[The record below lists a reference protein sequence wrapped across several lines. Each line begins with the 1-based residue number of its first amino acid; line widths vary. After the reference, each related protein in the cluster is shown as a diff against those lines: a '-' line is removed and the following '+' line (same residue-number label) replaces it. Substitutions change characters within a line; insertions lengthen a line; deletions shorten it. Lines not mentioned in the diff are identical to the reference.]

1 MQLGGI
7 VAHES
12 AQAPELTASVII
24 PVYNK
29 EDYLKDCFASLL
41 EQTISRDALEV
52 IFIDDGSSD
61 GSLDILKGFVSE
73 HPWAKIIAKE
83 NGGVSSA
90 RNAGIKAARGKY
102 LFFLDP
108 DDSFG
113 PETLE
118 NVSRFFDSCYEEVD
132 LVTYPI
138 IPMKNDKPQSM
149 HFRYDI
155 LCDTGVYD
163 LTSGQNVLVCQT
175 TMNVCVKNRFADN
188 ILFDFKPENGVEIHE
203 DEKYS
208 TDILLEKMK
217 IGFCR
222 EAQYYWVKNSDSVT
236 NNYMKP
242 YYLYENTLGLF
253 ESYFNRYDDAVP
265 RYLQALLLNDIG
277 WKMNSRIFLPIH
289 LKGAEYEAAIE
300 RLACLLDKVDDDLI
314 LSHPNV
320 RTHHRYFLLRTKRR
334 GLLDAHIGTK
344 VLALSDK
351 GEIVYANDSAEM
363 VLLRIVVRDG
373 RLLLVGCLKSPAF
386 FDFCGTMELRAKRR
400 PKDPTK
406 AVRYET
412 IALEESSRSYDS
424 DMVKTNKFPGFR
436 YECDLG
442 LDETISFELFLDGK
456 KIALDML
463 CWGRSESIY
472 ALHNTRAVDNW
483 EVLIDEESDHISV
496 RYLADK
502 REIREAERD
511 LDAQIPRLKT
521 RIDRFLVRRLLHGKK
536 RKKQRIWIYVDSVG
550 KTDNAWLQFLHDS
563 QITDGIRRYYA
574 RHDVKPSGK
583 VGPSG
588 KVITFGSRR
597 HKMLFCNAD
606 KLICSDTAFKSF
618 SPMPSKGFK
627 SFTDFFNAELVYTQH
642 GVLWAHMPWFYSYD
656 QILFDKE
663 VISTE
668 FERENLTTNYGFKNA
683 DLIPSGMPRYDFMDT
698 HQKAKNRILLCPS
711 WRSYLIGQ
719 LTLEGREPLE
729 GKFLASDY
737 YREINAFL
745 SNARLRDLLERNDF
759 YLDLKLHPIFE
770 VYKHLFNVD
779 GERICLTTSHVAE
792 TDYAMA
798 ITDYSSY
805 SFDFVYLKRALA
817 YFIPDA
823 DLFFGGIN
831 HYSELDMDL
840 NEAFGPFV
848 TSADEMIDV
857 LEDFFANDAKPSA
870 LYRERMD
877 GFFYHYDKSNRERLY
892 EYLARC
898 EVKDAARG

>member
-1 MQLGGI
+1 M
-7 VAHES
+7 AHES

-73 HPWAKIIAKE
+73 HPWAKIVAKE

-113 PETLE
+113 SETLE

-163 LTSGQNVLVCQT
+163 LTSAQNVLVCQT

-300 RLACLLDKVDDDLI
+300 RLACLLDRVDDDLI

-334 GLLDAHIGTK
+334 GFLDVHIGTK

-363 VLLRIVVRDG
+363 VLLRIVVRGG
-373 RLLLVGCLKSPAF
+373 RLLLVGCLKSPVF

-412 IALEESSRSYDS
+412 IVLEESSRSYDS

-456 KIALDML
+456 KAALDVL
-463 CWGRSESIY
+463 CWGRSESVY
-472 ALHNTRAVDNW
+472 ALHNTRVVDNW
-483 EVLIDEESDHISV
+483 EVLIDEERGHLSV
-496 RYLADK
+496 RYLANK
-502 REIREAERD
+502 REIREAERE

-536 RKKQRIWIYVDSVG
+536 RKNQKIWIYVDSVG

-563 QITDGIRRYYA
+563 QIKDDIRRYYA
-574 RHDVKPSGK
+574 SHEVKPSGK

-606 KLICSDTAFKSF
+606 RLICSDTAFKSF

-627 SFTDFFNAELVYTQH
+627 SFIDFFNAELIYTQH

-683 DLIPSGMPRYDFMDT
+683 DLIPSGMPRYDLMDT

-745 SNARLRDLLERNDF
+745 SDERLRELLDRYDY

-792 TDYAMA
+792 TDYVMA

-831 HYSELDMDL
+831 HYSELDMNL

-848 TSADEMIDV
+848 KSADAMIDV
-857 LEDFFANDAKPSA
+857 LEDFFANGAKPTA
-870 LYRERMD
+870 LYQDRMD
-877 GFFYHYDKSNRERLY
+877 GFFYHYDKDNRDRLF
-892 EYLARC
+892 EYLSQD
-898 EVKDAARG
+898 ETKDKLRG

>member
-1 MQLGGI
+1 M
-7 VAHES
+7 AHES

-73 HPWAKIIAKE
+73 HPWAKIVAKE

-113 PETLE
+113 SETLE

-163 LTSGQNVLVCQT
+163 LTSAQNVLVCQT

-300 RLACLLDKVDDDLI
+300 RLACLLDRVDDDLI

-334 GLLDAHIGTK
+334 EFLDVHIGTK

-363 VLLRIVVRDG
+363 VLLRIVVRGG
-373 RLLLVGCLKSPAF
+373 RLLLVGCLKSPVF

-412 IALEESSRSYDS
+412 IVLEESSRSYDS

-456 KIALDML
+456 KAALDVL
-463 CWGRSESIY
+463 CWGRSESVY
-472 ALHNTRAVDNW
+472 ALHNTRVVDNW
-483 EVLIDEESDHISV
+483 EVLIDEERGHLSV
-496 RYLADK
+496 RYLANK
-502 REIREAERD
+502 REIREAERE
-511 LDAQIPRLKT
+511 LDAQIPRFKT

-536 RKKQRIWIYVDSVG
+536 RKNQKIWIYVDSVG

-563 QITDGIRRYYA
+563 QI
-574 RHDVKPSGK
+574 DV
-583 VGPSG
+583 
-588 KVITFGSRR
+588 
-597 HKMLFCNAD
+597 
-606 KLICSDTAFKSF
+606 
-618 SPMPSKGFK
+618 
-627 SFTDFFNAELVYTQH
+627 
-642 GVLWAHMPWFYSYD
+642 
-656 QILFDKE
+656 
-663 VISTE
+663 
-668 FERENLTTNYGFKNA
+668 TT
-683 DLIPSGMPRYDFMDT
+683 R
-698 HQKAKNRILLCPS
+698 
-711 WRSYLIGQ
+711 
-719 LTLEGREPLE
+719 
-729 GKFLASDY
+729 
-737 YREINAFL
+737 
-745 SNARLRDLLERNDF
+745 
-759 YLDLKLHPIFE
+759 
-770 VYKHLFNVD
+770 
-779 GERICLTTSHVAE
+779 
-792 TDYAMA
+792 AM
-798 ITDYSSY
+798 
-805 SFDFVYLKRALA
+805 R
-817 YFIPDA
+817 
-823 DLFFGGIN
+823 
-831 HYSELDMDL
+831 
-840 NEAFGPFV
+840 
-848 TSADEMIDV
+848 
-857 LEDFFANDAKPSA
+857 
-870 LYRERMD
+870 
-877 GFFYHYDKSNRERLY
+877 
-892 EYLARC
+892 
-898 EVKDAARG
+898 

>member
-1 MQLGGI
+1 M
-7 VAHES
+7 AHES

-118 NVSRFFDSCYEEVD
+118 NVSQFFDSCYEEVD

-373 RLLLVGCLKSPAF
+373 RLLLVGCLKSPVF

-472 ALHNTRAVDNW
+472 ALHNTRVVDNW

-502 REIREAERD
+502 REIRKAERE

-536 RKKQRIWIYVDSVG
+536 RKNQKIWIYVDSVG

-563 QITDGIRRYYA
+563 QIKDGIRRYYA
-574 RHDVKPSGK
+574 CHEVKPSGD

-588 KVITFGSRR
+588 KVIAFGSRR

-627 SFTDFFNAELVYTQH
+627 SFTDFFNAELIYTQH

-668 FERENLTTNYGFKNA
+668 FERKNLTTNYGFRNA

-729 GKFLASDY
+729 GKFLASGY

-745 SNARLRDLLERNDF
+745 SDERLRELLDRYDY

-779 GERICLTTSHVAE
+779 GERISLTTSHVVE

-848 TSADEMIDV
+848 KSADAMIDV
-857 LEDFFANDAKPSA
+857 LEGFFANGAKPSA
-870 LYRERMD
+870 LYQERMD
-877 GFFYHYDKSNRERLY
+877 GFFYHYDKDNRDRLF
-892 EYLARC
+892 EYLSQD
-898 EVKDAARG
+898 EMKDRLRG

>member
-344 VLALSDK
+344 VLALSDR

-472 ALHNTRAVDNW
+472 ALHNTRVVDNW

-502 REIREAERD
+502 REIREAERG

-668 FERENLTTNYGFKNA
+668 FERENLTTNYGFKSA

-711 WRSYLIGQ
+711 WRSYLIGH

-892 EYLARC
+892 EYLARR